1 MRTGLQESQVAE
13 KKRRNVWNTES
24 LLLVEEDQVTGL
36 HAQVLRQLPD
46 DTVRPL
52 SNLTVIVGK
61 NAQVLEGSEH
71 HFLELGLGE
80 GCKELQAGQP
90 HLSPWEGIG
99 EANSANFLVTL

>member
-1 MRTGLQESQVAE
+1 MEQGKSTFGRRGSGHWVAPTSSE
-13 KKRRNVWNTES
+13 
-24 LLLVEEDQVTGL
+24 
-36 HAQVLRQLPD
+36 
-46 DTVRPL
+46 TVRPL